1 MSQQVLPSRMVLQV
15 YKIKAVGAKKGFEL
29 LKKKS
34 DALKKAFRAIL
45 QRIVESKV
53 RMGSDFKEAS
63 IGLASA
69 YFAAGDFSRN
79 VLDNV
84 KQRTSVRLN
93 TTTENIAGVR
103 LPSFNLRGEDE
114 VNEDS
119 SLLGL
124 SGGGQA
130 IHRAREAYTKFLKV
144 LIVIASLQTQFV
156 TLDIALKV
164 TNRRVNAL
172 EFILIPKIKGIIDFI
187 DSELD
192 EQTRE
197 DFYRLKKVTDN
208 KKKLKNEEASQEKG
222 KVVDDDDILK
232 TTGFAHAMVDDDD
245 DVFV

>member
-1 MSQQVLPSRMVLQV
+1 MSQQVLPSRMVLQL
-15 YKIKAVGAKKGFEL
+15 YKQKSIGAKKGYEL

-45 QRIVESKV
+45 QKIVEAKV
-53 RMGSDFKEAS
+53 RMGTDFKEAS

-93 TTTENIAGVR
+93 TTFENIAGVK

-130 IHRAREAYTKFLKV
+130 INRAREAYTKFLKV
-144 LIVIASLQTQFV
+144 LIIIASLQTQFV
-156 TLDIALKV
+156 TLDIALKI

-172 EFILIPKIKGIIDFI
+172 EFVLIPRIIGIIKWI
-187 DSELD
+187 ESELD
-192 EQTRE
+192 EETRE
-197 DFYRLKKVTDN
+197 DFFRLKKVTDN
-208 KKKLKNEEASQEKG
+208 KKKHKNAEASKETG
-222 KVVDDDDILK
+222 KVVDEEEILK
-232 TTGFAHAMVDDDD
+232 TTALA
-245 DVFV
+245 

>member
-1 MSQQVLPSRMVLQV
+1 M
-15 YKIKAVGAKKGFEL
+15 
-29 LKKKS
+29 
-34 DALKKAFRAIL
+34 
-45 QRIVESKV
+45 
-53 RMGSDFKEAS
+53 
-63 IGLASA
+63 
-69 YFAAGDFSRN
+69 
-79 VLDNV
+79 
-84 KQRTSVRLN
+84 RLN

-208 KKKLKNEEASQEKG
+208 KKKLKIEEASQEKG